1 MLHIIDDYYAK
12 GDTLGYT
19 VMRQKESK
27 KTGDIIYSTLGYC
40 TSLVE
45 CIDIVIKDSTQE
57 KISGEE
63 VIELVKAL
71 EFIKRQRRKVEE
83 AIKESWSDKY
93 RNEWLSE
100 FMNKPEE
107 D

>member
-57 KISGEE
+57 KINGEG
-63 VIELVKAL
+63 VIELVEAL
-71 EFIKRQRRKVEE
+71 EFIKYQRRRIEE
-83 AIKESWSDKY
+83 AIKDSWSDKY

>member
-57 KISGEE
+57 KISGKE
-63 VIELVKAL
+63 VIELVEAL

>member
-19 VMRQKESK
+19 VAKRKESK
-27 KTGDIIYSTLGYC
+27 KTGEIFYTTLGYC

-45 CIDIVIKDSTQE
+45 CINIVIKDSTQE
-57 KISGEE
+57 KINGEE
-63 VIELVKAL
+63 VIELVEAL
-71 EFIKRQRRKVEE
+71 EFIKCQRRKVEE
-83 AIKESWSDKY
+83 AIKDSWSDKY

>member
-27 KTGDIIYSTLGYC
+27 KTGDTIYSTLGYC
-40 TSLVE
+40 TSLAE
-45 CIDIVIKDSTQE
+45 RIDIVIKDSTQE
-57 KISGEE
+57 KINGEE
-63 VIELVKAL
+63 LIELVEAL
-71 EFIKRQRRKVEE
+71 KFIKCQRRRIDE

-93 RNEWLSE
+93 RDEWLSE
-100 FMNKPEE
+100 SMNKPEE